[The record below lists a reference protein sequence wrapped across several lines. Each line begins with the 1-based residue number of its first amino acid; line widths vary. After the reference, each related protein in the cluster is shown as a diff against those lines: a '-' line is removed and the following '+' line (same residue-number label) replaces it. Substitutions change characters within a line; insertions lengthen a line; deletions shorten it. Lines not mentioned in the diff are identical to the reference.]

1 MRWEG
6 KYCYNGS
13 AEREGE
19 GGIGQFSYRK
29 GIGHSVK
36 SERMGDFSAYTKQT

>member
-1 MRWEG
+1 MG
-6 KYCYNGS
+6 QQ
-13 AEREGE
+13 REG

-36 SERMGDFSAYTKQT
+36 SERMGDFSEYTETNNSARAGEPV